1 MSISSAF
8 IARPIATS
16 LLMAG
21 ILLVG
26 AVAYPL
32 LPIAPLPQVDF
43 PTILVTTQ
51 LPGASPEIMASS
63 VTQPLERQF
72 GQIPGVTQMTSSST
86 LGNSAITVQFDL
98 ARNIDGAAQDILTA
112 INAASGQLPKNLPS
126 PPTYRKVNPADSPI
140 LLLSATS
147 DTLPLIKVS
156 DAVDAQLGQQISQI
170 SGVAQVFIGGQQKP
184 AIRVQVDPAKL
195 VAKGLSLEDVRN
207 QIAMTTVDS
216 PKGNIDGT
224 KRAYTIYA
232 NDQLLEAPEWNDV
245 IIAYR
250 NGAPL
255 RIRDIGQ
262 AIAGP
267 EDMKTAAWADGKR
280 GVFLV
285 IFKQPGA
292 NVIDTVNRIKAQ
304 LPRLIAAIPPAIK
317 IKIMSDRTLIIRA
330 AVEEVK
336 ITLLITIILVVL
348 VIFIFL
354 RSFWATFIPSVT
366 VPLSL
371 LGACSLIWAFGYTLD
386 NLSLMALT
394 IAGGFVVD
402 DAMVMLENISR
413 HIEHGEKPME
423 AAFKGASEIG
433 FTIVSISISLVAVLI
448 PLLLMG

>member
-207 QIAMTTVDS
+207 QIALTTVDS

-292 NVIDTVNRIKAQ
+292 NVIETVDRIKAQ
-304 LPRLIAAIPPAIK
+304 LPRLIAGIPAAIK
-317 IKIMSDRTLIIRA
+317 IGIISDRTQTIRA
-330 AVEEVK
+330 AVEDVQF
-336 ITLLITIILVVL
+336 TLLLTIAL
-348 VIFIFL
+348 VIMVIFVFL
-354 RSFWATFIPSVT
+354 RSFWATFIPAVT
-366 VPLSL
+366 VPLAL
-371 LGACSLIWAFGYTLD
+371 LGACALLWAFGYTLD

-423 AAFKGASEIG
+423 AAFKGAREIG
-433 FTIVSISISLVAVLI
+433 FTIVSISI
-448 PLLLMG
+448 